1 MTSDDGRP
9 ILNVVFPVPPSTPT
23 ASARSGLRGRPWG
36 SALALCLLLLTLS
49 CAPRATY
56 SDGIFRQGDVAFR
69 TGPLSDDWS
78 RIGARGARLA
88 FRHRQG
94 GTLIVNA
101 ECPARDE
108 APLDVLTNHLLF
120 GLAAKKE
127 AGRRPLTLDGREA
140 LRTELVAELDGVPV
154 ALDLVVLKKDGC
166 LYDLQLVAGPTI
178 LAARQ
183 PDFTSFVSG
192 FATLAVRPVAP

>member
-1 MTSDDGRP
+1 M
-9 ILNVVFPVPPSTPT
+9 
-23 ASARSGLRGRPWG
+23 
-36 SALALCLLLLTLS
+36 
-49 CAPRATY
+49 
-56 SDGIFRQGDVAFR
+56 AFR

-178 LAARQ
+178 FAARQ

-192 FATLAVRPVAP
+192 FSTLAGRPVAP

>member
-1 MTSDDGRP
+1 MVD
-9 ILNVVFPVPPSTPT
+9 PVLPLPASSHSASVAPGIRGHGWT
-23 ASARSGLRGRPWG
+23 ATL
-36 SALALCLLLLTLS
+36 ALALLALSLS
-49 CAPRATY
+49 CAPRAHY

-69 TGPLSDDWS
+69 TGPLSAEWS
-78 RIGARGARLA
+78 RVAARGARLA

-101 ECPARDE
+101 ECPPPDD

-120 GLAAKKE
+120 GLSA
-127 AGRRPLTLDGREA
+127 RREVSRLALTLDGRGA
-140 LRTELVAELDGVPV
+140 LRTEMLAELDGVPV

-178 LAARQ
+178 VKQRQ

-192 FATLAVRPVAP
+192 FSTLGGR